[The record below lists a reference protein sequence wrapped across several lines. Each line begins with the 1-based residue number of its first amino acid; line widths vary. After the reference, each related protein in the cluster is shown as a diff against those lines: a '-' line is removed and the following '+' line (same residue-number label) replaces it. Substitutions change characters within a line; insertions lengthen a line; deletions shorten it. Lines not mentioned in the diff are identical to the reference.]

1 MASIPPAIEAH
12 YGLVREQEARALA
25 VATRHWHR
33 LGPNWIGPA
42 WAERIP
48 AVTAAVTAAQR
59 TAAASALVSGALAL
73 GQQDQWAEPDGIVDP
88 DAFVGV
94 TGDGRPL
101 DTLLKVPAT
110 TTRTLIA
117 DGMEPAAALAA
128 GGRQLSMMVLTEIAD
143 AGRGAAGVQ
152 IAARPRTGYVR
163 MLNPPSCSRCVILA
177 GSFYRWNQGFL
188 RHPRCD
194 CKHVPTMVTDQA
206 EAFAEGLIDDPY
218 EAFNRMSEAE
228 QNRVFTNAG
237 AQAIRD
243 GADMYQVVNARR
255 GLDWR
260 NFGGGVWRTYTKEG
274 ISKYGWA
281 GRILRGRE
289 RWTPETIYRLNPNRE
304 QAIEALRAHGY
315 ITGRGQSSEGVIRG
329 RREGK
334 STNLLS
340 NLTAAERRVFI
351 ATRDW
356 EDVKR
361 GLNPWTAYAQERH
374 GGARIG
380 GMDEPL
386 TPRIAAEVEARYY
399 AATTS
404 KGEIFLMRQLEK
416 NERDYLF
423 SYL

>member
-25 VATRHWHR
+25 TATRHWR
-33 LGPNWIGPA
+33 KLGPNWIGPA

-48 AVTAAVTAAQR
+48 TVAAAITTAQR

-73 GQQDQWAEPDGIVDP
+73 GQQDQWAAPDGLVDP
-88 DAFVGV
+88 DAFAGT

-101 DTLLKVPAT
+101 DTLLKVPAIT
-110 TTRTLIA
+110 ARTLIA
-117 DGMEPAAALAA
+117 DGVEPAQALAA

-152 IAARPRTGYVR
+152 IAARPRVGYVR
-163 MLNPPSCSRCVILA
+163 MLNPPSCSRCVVLA
-177 GSFYRWNQGFL
+177 GRFYRWNQGFL

-218 EAFNRMSEAE
+218 EAFKRMSEAE

-255 GLDWR
+255 GMKYR
-260 NFGGGVWRTYTKEG
+260 GAFTTEG
-274 ISKYGWA
+274 TSKHGWA
-281 GRILRGRE
+281 GQILRRGQKRM
-289 RWTPETIYRLNPNRE
+289 TPETIYRLNPNRE
-304 QAIEALRAHGY
+304 QAVEALRAQGY
-315 ITGRGQSSEGVIRG
+315 ITGRGQVSGGALRGQYEATYEG
-329 RREGK
+329 RRM
-334 STNLLS
+334 
-340 NLTAAERRVFI
+340 TAAEKRVAI

-356 EDVKR
+356 QDVQN
-361 GLNPWTAYAQERH
+361 GLNPWTPAAQERH

-380 GMDEPL
+380 GADYPL
-386 TPRIAAEVEARYY
+386 TPKIAAEVEARYY
-399 AATTS
+399 AAIATG
-404 KGEIFLMRQLEK
+404 GELTKMRALL
-416 NERDYLF
+416 RA
-423 SYL
+423 SR

>member
-1 MASIPPAIEAH
+1 MASIPPAIRHH

-25 VATRHWHR
+25 VATNRWR
-33 LGPNWIGPA
+33 KLGPGYIGLA
-42 WAERIP
+42 WEEHIP
-48 AVTAAVTAAQR
+48 AVVSAVTEAQR

-73 GQQDQWAEPDGIVDP
+73 GEQGQWAEPDGLVDP
-88 DAFVGV
+88 DAFAGLAA
-94 TGDGRPL
+94 DGRSL
-101 DTLLKVPAT
+101 DTLLRGPAI

-117 DGMEPAAALAA
+117 GGMEPAEALAA

-163 MLNPPSCSRCVILA
+163 MLNPPSCSRCVVLA
-177 GSFYRWNQGFL
+177 GRFYRWNQGFL

-255 GLDWR
+255 GMKYR
-260 NFGGGVWRTYTKEG
+260 GAFTTEG
-274 ISKYGWA
+274 TSKHGWA
-281 GRILRGRE
+281 GQILRKGQR
-289 RWTPETIYRLNPNRE
+289 RMTPETIYRLNPNRE
-304 QAIEALRAHGY
+304 QAVEALRAQGY
-315 ITGRGQSSEGVIRG
+315 ITGRGQVSGGALRGQYEATYEG
-329 RREGK
+329 RRM
-334 STNLLS
+334 
-340 NLTAAERRVFI
+340 TAAEKRVMI

-356 EDVKR
+356 QDVQN
-361 GLNPWTAYAQERH
+361 GLNPWTPAAQERH

-380 GMDEPL
+380 GADYPL
-386 TPRIAAEVEARYY
+386 TPKIAAEVEARYY
-399 AATTS
+399 AAIATG
-404 KGEIFLMRQLEK
+404 GELTRMRALL
-416 NERDYLF
+416 RA
-423 SYL
+423 SR

>member
-1 MASIPPAIEAH
+1 MATIPPAIEHH
-12 YGLVREQEARALA
+12 YALVREQEARALA
-25 VATRHWHR
+25 TATRQWR
-33 LGPNWIGPA
+33 KLGPNWITDA
-42 WAERIP
+42 WRERIP
-48 AVTAAVTAAQR
+48 TVAAAITSAQR
-59 TAAASALVSGALAL
+59 TAAVSALVSGALAL
-73 GQQDQWAEPDGIVDP
+73 GEQGQWAEPDGLVDP
-88 DAFVGV
+88 DAFAGI
-94 TGDGRPL
+94 TGDGRSL
-101 DTLLKVPAT
+101 DTLLRVPAT

-117 DGMEPAAALAA
+117 DGMEPAQALAA
-128 GGRQLSMMVLTEIAD
+128 GGRQLSMMVLTEVAD

-163 MLNPPSCSRCVILA
+163 MLNPPSCSRCVVLA

-194 CKHVPTMVTDQA
+194 CKHVPTMVAAQA
-206 EAFAEGLIDDPY
+206 EAFAHGLIDDPY
-218 EAFNRMSEAE
+218 EMFNRMSEAE

-260 NFGGGVWRTYTKEG
+260 NFGGGRWRTITKEG
-274 ISKYGWA
+274 ISKYGWS

-315 ITGRGQSSEGVIRG
+315 ITGRGQSSAGVIRG

-334 STNLLS
+334 STNLLQS

-356 EDVKR
+356 EDVQN
-361 GLNPWTAYAQERH
+361 GLNPWTPRAQERH

-380 GMDEPL
+380 GADYPL
-386 TPRIAAEVEARYY
+386 TREIAAEVEARYY
-399 AATTS
+399 AAIATG
-404 KGEIFLMRQLEK
+404 GELTRMRALL
-416 NERDYLF
+416 RA
-423 SYL
+423 SR

>member
-25 VATRHWHR
+25 TATRHWR
-33 LGPNWIGPA
+33 KLGPNWIADA
-42 WAERIP
+42 WRERIP
-48 AVTAAVTAAQR
+48 TVTAAITTAQR

-73 GQQDQWAEPDGIVDP
+73 GQQDQWAEPDGLVDP
-88 DAFVGV
+88 DAFAGV
-94 TGDGRPL
+94 TGDGRSL

-117 DGMEPAAALAA
+117 DGMEPAEALAA

-163 MLNPPSCSRCVILA
+163 MLTPPSCSRCVILA
-177 GSFYRWNQGFL
+177 GSFYRWNKGFL

-194 CKHVPTMVTDQA
+194 CVHVPTMVTDQA

-255 GLDWR
+255 GMKYR
-260 NFGGGVWRTYTKEG
+260 GAFTSEG
-274 ISKYGWA
+274 TSKHGWA
-281 GRILRGRE
+281 GQILRRGQKRM
-289 RWTPETIYRLNPNRE
+289 TPETIYRLNPSRE
-304 QAIEALRAHGY
+304 QAVEALRAQGY
-315 ITGRGQSSEGVIRG
+315 ITGRGQVSGGALRGQYEATYEG
-329 RREGK
+329 RRM
-334 STNLLS
+334 
-340 NLTAAERRVFI
+340 TAAEKRVAV

-356 EDVKR
+356 QDVQN
-361 GLNPWTAYAQERH
+361 GLNPWTPAAQERH

-380 GMDEPL
+380 GADYPL
-386 TPRIAAEVEARYY
+386 TPKIAAEVEARYY
-399 AATTS
+399 AAIATG
-404 KGEIFLMRQLEK
+404 GELTRMRALL
-416 NERDYLF
+416 RA
-423 SYL
+423 SR

>member
-1 MASIPPAIEAH
+1 MASIPPAIEHH

-33 LGPNWIGPA
+33 LGPNWIADA
-42 WAERIP
+42 WRERIP
-48 AVTAAVTAAQR
+48 TVAAAVTDAQR

-73 GQQDQWAEPDGIVDP
+73 GEQGQWAAPDGLVDP
-88 DAFVGV
+88 DAFAGLAA
-94 TGDGRPL
+94 DGRSL
-101 DTLLKVPAT
+101 KTLLRAPAIT
-110 TTRTLIA
+110 ARTLIA
-117 DGMEPAAALAA
+117 DGVEPAQALAA

-163 MLNPPSCSRCVILA
+163 MLNPPSCSRCVVLA
-177 GSFYRWNQGFL
+177 GRFYRWNQGFL

-218 EAFNRMSEAE
+218 EAFTRMSEAE

-255 GLDWR
+255 GMKYR
-260 NFGGGVWRTYTKEG
+260 GAFTTEG
-274 ISKYGWA
+274 TSKHGWA
-281 GRILRGRE
+281 GQILRRGQKRM
-289 RWTPETIYRLNPNRE
+289 TPETIYRLNPNRE
-304 QAIEALRAHGY
+304 QAVEALRAQGY
-315 ITGRGQSSEGVIRG
+315 ITGRGQVSGGALRGQYEATYEG
-329 RREGK
+329 RRM
-334 STNLLS
+334 
-340 NLTAAERRVFI
+340 TAAEKRVAV

-356 EDVKR
+356 QDVQN
-361 GLNPWTAYAQERH
+361 GLNPWTPAAQERH

-380 GMDEPL
+380 GADYPL
-386 TPRIAAEVEARYY
+386 TPKIAAEVEARYY
-399 AATTS
+399 AAIATD
-404 KGEIFLMRQLEK
+404 GELTRMRALL
-416 NERDYLF
+416 RA
-423 SYL
+423 SR

>member
-12 YGLVREQEARALA
+12 YALVREQEARALA

-33 LGPNWIGPA
+33 LGPNWIADA
-42 WAERIP
+42 WRERIP
-48 AVTAAVTAAQR
+48 AVAAAVTDAQR

-88 DAFVGV
+88 DAFAGLAA
-94 TGDGRPL
+94 DGRNL
-101 DTLLKVPAT
+101 DTLLRGPAI

-117 DGMEPAAALAA
+117 GGVEPAEALAA

-152 IAARPRTGYVR
+152 IAARPRVGYVR
-163 MLNPPSCSRCVILA
+163 MLNPPSCSRCVVLA
-177 GSFYRWNQGFL
+177 GRFYRWNQGFL

-255 GLDWR
+255 GMKYR
-260 NFGGGVWRTYTKEG
+260 GAFTTEGTTKH
-274 ISKYGWA
+274 GWA
-281 GRILRGRE
+281 GQILRKGQKRM
-289 RWTPETIYRLNPNRE
+289 TPETIYRLNPNRE
-304 QAIEALRAHGY
+304 QAIEALRAQGY
-315 ITGRGQSSEGVIRG
+315 ITGRGQVSGGALRGQYEATYEG
-329 RREGK
+329 RRM
-334 STNLLS
+334 
-340 NLTAAERRVFI
+340 TAAEKRVMI

-356 EDVKR
+356 QDVQN
-361 GLNPWTAYAQERH
+361 GLNPWTPRAQERH

-380 GMDEPL
+380 GADYPI
-386 TPRIAAEVEARYY
+386 TPKIAAEVEARYY
-399 AATTS
+399 AAIATDGDLTR
-404 KGEIFLMRQLEK
+404 MRALL
-416 NERDYLF
+416 RA
-423 SYL
+423 SR

>member
-25 VATRHWHR
+25 VATRHWR
-33 LGPNWIGPA
+33 KLGPNWIGPA

-48 AVTAAVTAAQR
+48 AITAAVTAAQR

-88 DAFVGV
+88 DAFAGI
-94 TGDGRPL
+94 TGDGRSL
-101 DTLLKVPAT
+101 ETLLRGPAIT
-110 TTRTLIA
+110 ARTLIA
-117 DGMEPAAALAA
+117 DGVEPAEALAA

-152 IAARPRTGYVR
+152 IAARPRVGYVR
-163 MLNPPSCSRCVILA
+163 MLTPPSCSRCVVLA
-177 GSFYRWNQGFL
+177 GRFYRWNQGFL

-218 EAFNRMSEAE
+218 TAFERMSEAE

-255 GLDWR
+255 GMKYR
-260 NFGGGVWRTYTKEG
+260 GAFTTEG
-274 ISKYGWA
+274 TSKHGWA
-281 GRILRGRE
+281 GQILRKGQKRM
-289 RWTPETIYRLNPNRE
+289 TPETIYRLNPNRE
-304 QAIEALRAHGY
+304 QAVEALRAQGY
-315 ITGRGQSSEGVIRG
+315 ITGRGQVSGGALRGQYEATYEG
-329 RREGK
+329 RRM
-334 STNLLS
+334 
-340 NLTAAERRVFI
+340 TAAEKRVAV

-356 EDVKR
+356 QDVQN
-361 GLNPWTAYAQERH
+361 GLNPWTPRAQERH

-380 GMDEPL
+380 GADYPL
-386 TPRIAAEVEARYY
+386 TPKIAAEVEARYY
-399 AATTS
+399 AAIATG
-404 KGEIFLMRQLEK
+404 GELTRMRALL
-416 NERDYLF
+416 RA
-423 SYL
+423 SR

>member
-1 MASIPPAIEAH
+1 MASIPPAIEHH
-12 YGLVREQEARALA
+12 YALVREQEARALA
-25 VATRHWHR
+25 VATRHWR
-33 LGPNWIGPA
+33 KLGPNWIGPA

-73 GQQDQWAEPDGIVDP
+73 GQQDQWAEPDGLVDP
-88 DAFVGV
+88 DAFAGLAA
-94 TGDGRPL
+94 DGRNL
-101 DTLLKVPAT
+101 ETLLRAPAIT
-110 TTRTLIA
+110 ARTLIA
-117 DGMEPAAALAA
+117 DGVEPAQALAA

-152 IAARPRTGYVR
+152 IAARPRVGYVR
-163 MLNPPSCSRCVILA
+163 MLNPPSCSRCVVLA
-177 GSFYRWNQGFL
+177 GRFYRWNQGFL

-255 GLDWR
+255 GMKYR
-260 NFGGGVWRTYTKEG
+260 GAFTSEG
-274 ISKYGWA
+274 TSKHGWA
-281 GRILRGRE
+281 GQILRKGQKRM
-289 RWTPETIYRLNPNRE
+289 TPETIYRLNPNRE
-304 QAIEALRAHGY
+304 QAVEALRAQGY
-315 ITGRGQSSEGVIRG
+315 ITGRGQVSGGALRGQYEATYEG
-329 RREGK
+329 RRM
-334 STNLLS
+334 
-340 NLTAAERRVFI
+340 TAAEKRVAI

-356 EDVKR
+356 QDVQN
-361 GLNPWTAYAQERH
+361 GLNPWTPAAQERH

-380 GMDEPL
+380 GADYPL
-386 TPRIAAEVEARYY
+386 TPKIAAEVEARYY
-399 AATTS
+399 AATATG
-404 KGEIFLMRQLEK
+404 GELTRMRALL
-416 NERDYLF
+416 RA
-423 SYL
+423 SR

>member
-12 YGLVREQEARALA
+12 YALVREQEARALA
-25 VATRHWHR
+25 TATRHWHK
-33 LGPNWIGPA
+33 LGPNWIADA
-42 WAERIP
+42 WRERIP
-48 AVTAAVTAAQR
+48 AVTAAITNAQR
-59 TAAASALVSGALAL
+59 TAATSALVSGALAL
-73 GQQDQWAEPDGIVDP
+73 GQQDQWAEPDGLVDP
-88 DAFVGV
+88 DAFAGLAA
-94 TGDGRPL
+94 DGRNL

-117 DGMEPAAALAA
+117 DGMEPAEALAA

-163 MLNPPSCSRCVILA
+163 MLNPPSCSRCVVLA
-177 GSFYRWNQGFL
+177 GRFYRWNQGFL

-255 GLDWR
+255 GMKYR
-260 NFGGGVWRTYTKEG
+260 GAFTTEG
-274 ISKYGWA
+274 TSKHGRA
-281 GRILRGRE
+281 GQILRKGQR
-289 RWTPETIYRLNPNRE
+289 RMTPETIYRLNPNRE
-304 QAIEALRAHGY
+304 QAVEALRAQGY
-315 ITGRGQSSEGVIRG
+315 ITGRGQISGGALRGQYEATYEG
-329 RREGK
+329 RRM
-334 STNLLS
+334 
-340 NLTAAERRVFI
+340 TAAEKRVMI

-356 EDVKR
+356 QDVQN
-361 GLNPWTAYAQERH
+361 GLNPWTPAAQERH

-380 GMDEPL
+380 GADYPL
-386 TPRIAAEVEARYY
+386 TPKIAAEVEARYY
-399 AATTS
+399 AAIATD
-404 KGEIFLMRQLEK
+404 GELTRMRALL
-416 NERDYLF
+416 RA
-423 SYL
+423 SR

>member
-1 MASIPPAIEAH
+1 MASIPPAISHH

-25 VATRHWHR
+25 VATRHWR
-33 LGPNWIGPA
+33 KLGPNWIADA
-42 WAERIP
+42 WRERIP

-73 GQQDQWAEPDGIVDP
+73 GQQDQWAEPDGIVDA
-88 DAFVGV
+88 DAFAGLAA
-94 TGDGRPL
+94 DGRSL
-101 DTLLKVPAT
+101 DTLLRGPAI

-117 DGMEPAAALAA
+117 DGMEPAQALAA

-152 IAARPRTGYVR
+152 IAARPRVGYVR
-163 MLNPPSCSRCVILA
+163 MLNPPSCSRCVVLA
-177 GSFYRWNQGFL
+177 GRFYRWNQGFL

-194 CKHVPTMVTDQA
+194 CKHVPTMVPDQA

-255 GLDWR
+255 GMKYR
-260 NFGGGVWRTYTKEG
+260 GAFTTEG
-274 ISKYGWA
+274 TSKHGWA
-281 GRILRGRE
+281 GKILRKGQKRM
-289 RWTPETIYRLNPNRE
+289 TPETIYRLNPNRE
-304 QAIEALRAHGY
+304 QAVEALRAQGY
-315 ITGRGQSSEGVIRG
+315 ITGRGQVSGGALRGQYEAPYEG
-329 RREGK
+329 RRM
-334 STNLLS
+334 
-340 NLTAAERRVFI
+340 TAAEKRVKI

-356 EDVKR
+356 QDVQN
-361 GLNPWTAYAQERH
+361 GLNPWTPAAQERH

-380 GMDEPL
+380 GADYPL
-386 TPRIAAEVEARYY
+386 TPQIAAEVEARYY
-399 AATTS
+399 AAIATD
-404 KGEIFLMRQLEK
+404 GELTRMRALL
-416 NERDYLF
+416 RA
-423 SYL
+423 SR

>member
-12 YGLVREQEARALA
+12 YGLVRDQEARALA
-25 VATRHWHR
+25 VATRHWHK
-33 LGPNWIGPA
+33 LGPNWIGQA

-48 AVTAAVTAAQR
+48 TVTAAITAAQR

-73 GQQDQWAEPDGIVDP
+73 GEQGTWAPPDGLVNP
-88 DAFVGV
+88 DAFAGLAA
-94 TGDGRPL
+94 DGRSL
-101 DTLLKVPAT
+101 DTLLRGPAIT
-110 TTRTLIA
+110 ARTLIA
-117 DGMEPAAALAA
+117 DGMEPAQALAA

-152 IAARPRTGYVR
+152 IAARPRVGYVR
-163 MLNPPSCSRCVILA
+163 MLNPPSCSRCVVLA
-177 GSFYRWNQGFL
+177 GRFYRWNQGFL

-255 GLDWR
+255 GMKYR
-260 NFGGGVWRTYTKEG
+260 GAFTSEGGGKH
-274 ISKYGWA
+274 GWA
-281 GRILRGRE
+281 GQILRRGQKRM
-289 RWTPETIYRLNPNRE
+289 TPETIYRLNPNRE
-304 QAIEALRAHGY
+304 QAVEALRAQGY
-315 ITGRGQSSEGVIRG
+315 ITGRGQVSGGALRGQYEATYEG
-329 RREGK
+329 RRM
-334 STNLLS
+334 
-340 NLTAAERRVFI
+340 TAAEKRVAI

-356 EDVKR
+356 QDVLG
-361 GLNPWTAYAQERH
+361 GLNPWTPAAQERH

-380 GMDEPL
+380 GADYPL
-386 TPRIAAEVEARYY
+386 TPKIAAEVEARYY
-399 AATTS
+399 AAIATG
-404 KGEIFLMRQLEK
+404 GELTRMRALL
-416 NERDYLF
+416 RA
-423 SYL
+423 SR